1 MCSSHTHCT
10 HTTPCTASL
19 HPKPACILPPE
30 PFLHHGCTQ
39 ASRRDNSGSLLGTHG
54 GFSRDEPVG
63 PPAARL
69 AHSSAPQ
76 QCWLYKLPS
85 GAPPGPRPGTSS
97 LPPPAAPPQ
106 WVFSETGSDQRFKS
120 HPDLFRLS
128 PPSPPPQAP
137 SRCPFPV
144 SPFPPQPPSEPPSP
158 QTEKLRQLLLWP
170 CLTSLA
176 SPHKASLADLSEPGL
191 TSGWEDTPAGGIKSP
206 DLD

>member
-76 QCWLYKLPS
+76 QCWLCKLPS
-85 GAPPGPRPGTSS
+85 RAPPGPRPGTSS
-97 LPPPAAPPQ
+97 LPPPAAPAAP
-106 WVFSETGSDQRFKS
+106 F
-120 HPDLFRLS
+120 
-128 PPSPPPQAP
+128 QA
-137 SRCPFPV
+137 CPVTLLPC
-144 SPFPPQPPSEPPSP
+144 PAPWPL
-158 QTEKLRQLLLWP
+158 QTEAVVQRKVITENNSQPQLTEGDGGGSGYP
-170 CLTSLA
+170 TVGATAGTQGGVTLA
-176 SPHKASLADLSEPGL
+176 LKAPLAGRGAIS
-191 TSGWEDTPAGGIKSP
+191 
-206 DLD
+206 